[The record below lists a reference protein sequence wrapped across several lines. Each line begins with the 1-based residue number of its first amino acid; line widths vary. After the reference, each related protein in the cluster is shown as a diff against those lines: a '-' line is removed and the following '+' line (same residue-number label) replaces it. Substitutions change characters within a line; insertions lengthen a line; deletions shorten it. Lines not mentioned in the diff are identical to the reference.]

1 MKPLQLICQNCNMQY
16 EKIKDFKAHVRSFR
30 HKKEVTKLFD
40 TVVHKG
46 PVYFPIFVFLD
57 YIRNPKQT
65 QPLIGFDMVTMF
77 ITPEKIGA
85 LYLCHVCEEHLSTND
100 VVSHLCSVQHYFNYL
115 ANTNPELLHF
125 AWLTDSL
132 AYLKT
137 TASKEY
143 NTNGSGSLRVF
154 ELPKMMLKRCKKM
167 PYHQA
172 MSMFSKTVKL
182 RECIQGSIPRRKTI
196 QEYIADPARKNPL
209 LGLNSLLE
217 YSCPGFCGY
226 LCVLCQK
233 KIPAVQIISHCIS
246 FDHVYWYLEAAH
258 PGTLDPPKSS
268 YNHFSPILNKKILYV
283 ANQAQTL
290 CPPVEIE
297 SVHLDLDSFK
307 IINSSS
313 YASVLEN
320 LQKKR
325 QERNQ
330 SELNFSTTRRERIVF
345 SPEEHESSVSTATT
359 DSSSEQQEKKTQMDS
374 PVVQTRDDPPCR
386 ILCVECDLTLNFII
400 DYKRHVKEAQHR
412 QKLIELFG
420 PGQYSGAISQ
430 IKLYQYMWN
439 RKASTPVIG
448 LPLLTVFVQRQIHVT
463 TPFYL
468 CHACELNIP
477 VSSASSHVTS
487 EQHCLNVFSYSKP
500 DLVFLGCRNWH
511 QIAQEEERCQGKQ
524 KMVLQVCELH
534 RKRFTEFRT
543 LAYEKFMET
552 IENHCPKLKKCIQ
565 VEKRVTLQSFSKSLE
580 RKSPLL
586 GLHFMVKYTT
596 TQHYFKC
603 SYLCLLCEKILPERH
618 AITHVLSFPHIYAYL
633 DMAHPGSLRKEDSE
647 QVSLI
652 LDLAQQ
658 AEKITPNMTLWEVD
672 MSIGMFN
679 KIEKS
684 SYMSA
689 VNVLQEV
696 FKDKG
701 LGELKPSVVPGARL
715 VSTFKINKENTSSGE
730 LHGHTSSD
738 TEKLKIDETCTI
750 TPMPKTEEKMNS
762 ESPDPLNTAHE
773 ELLKTT
779 CISSMQVQDAEPS
792 LATTDLNLKTS
803 DPQIPFLNDEQS
815 EPLKL
820 VQKTVNQEERSDHSS
835 TVDDLTVKLQ
845 DSSVPEL
852 QDSSVPEQQS
862 TDLGKPALQLEAL
875 QEPVQAPA
883 CLNPADHQTHSNC
896 SEIER
901 YLKTPH
907 RQPVIGLK
915 TVIECCSVGQQPF
928 YMCVTCVERCEESD
942 IIKHLL
948 SHEHRLQ
955 YLESIGICGPEPG
968 KEKVMPEWLQAQAD
982 MVEKTQGCGKAET
995 LKLDAK
1001 DYHEIF
1007 TAPIVTALESL
1018 RLSIFKLASEIDA
1031 EKPYL
1036 KSDENHG
1043 SETFKKAR
1051 ETEEKDSP
1059 HAHQKK
1065 TVRFTEPDTEP
1076 GTPKQNSDDPA
1087 RSSPHLWSYLTS
1099 ETRTEPVIGLS
1110 MITEYRNP
1118 NGANSFLCSCCNVIL
1133 STQSYMGHLISS
1145 WHRFNYIKSKD
1156 PDFVVAGKE
1165 EIKIAELR
1173 KKAQILQ
1180 DSEGWG
1186 CLKVVDK
1193 ESKQPKKK
1201 TQQAS
1206 GDVEKET
1213 PDNVQKQEPSEI
1225 ICYTEPQDLVP
1236 KDQTSQP
1243 KPTKQQNEKKTNS
1256 AELNAVTDSEDSV
1269 NTQKLEPSQTGYDT
1283 GEENVLRE
1291 PQDHNL
1297 VPKPSKSQIKKKLSK
1312 HHAVIGLNFV
1322 TCVHHDKKKLFFC
1335 ELCSARGH
1343 FDHLSSETHRK
1354 AYVEH
1359 KYPGCTATGTIM
1371 KKQLNKIALSLATVE
1386 RSTGI
1391 GMKKLNVTAQ
1401 VFTALRTAPLS
1412 EALSHLKLLLTK
1424 PEDGVDLKACISQPE
1439 PSTFTEHTVHSM
1451 QQEKPPLLEN
1461 HSCPGEI
1468 PIPRNSAY
1476 SCRTSPLISC
1486 CPFSVPIPFIPNSST
1501 FSRTV
1506 SSPFLSSTDLHAPA
1520 YHSKHIST
1528 PPPLLSSTN
1537 SSTVPSSTFVHISH
1551 PLSSQPERPVQCV
1564 LIPHLEHETVSP
1576 LSASDC
1582 QDVTN
1587 IAPLYSCT
1595 LPTPVK
1601 LTYLMGCEEPTD
1613 VTGAVQE
1620 TVPGVST
1627 LFAES
1632 KGAIVGRHFM
1642 MEQSNAF
1649 RFLNVKGL
1657 LAKDP
1662 IIGLSNVWECR
1673 RISQPTFFLCLNC
1686 AEKVSREKFCNH
1698 MISERHQ
1705 RLTIETQYQ
1714 EEFHQWQRHSVHQM
1728 TFRDL
1733 AKTLALKEKGF
1744 DAKVF
1749 KLNKPQYES
1758 VTSADFH
1765 DAFVIL
1771 KMMDMSAQPSHPAGQ
1786 NQRSNEI
1793 STARSPSECVEA
1805 EKERD
1810 DQSHRSC
1817 ENATQ
1822 IQELHSSQVEIRE
1835 FYNDRNSTAYTS
1847 LQSQSSPKALPE
1859 SKAQTPQPQHQ
1870 SVVIIDLT
1878 ANSNSEKPT
1887 SHFPKPITKRTTK
1900 IPATETQESAT
1911 AGLHERM
1918 PAHTFPHTTTIK
1930 PEKSDHEQGNSPK
1943 HTDLNYITKNKTEAD
1958 ALVGLSAVIECRND
1972 GQALLDLCVSCSTI
1986 IEPKL
1991 INYHLVKSGHRY
2003 NYLKRRYPHMF
2014 EDWSDSD
2021 SRRENSKKLM
2031 KFAHKAKVANEDEP
2045 GDPQVMELN
2054 CDDLKE
2060 VKAMSY
2066 DKAIIHLQKIRKG
2079 KKLRALKTC
2088 ISPKIKKKLIKQER
2102 METDI
2107 TQYSQQQPGMIS
2119 HGPRR
2124 ALKRRAVQEDLPV
2137 QSFPGKK
2144 QCSDVPSSLLKQ
2156 FPTMGKNQET
2166 SDSSI
2171 KQSMISGSDLG
2182 SDTQFQQESSI
2193 LTTANPNRSLYF
2205 IPTTDPKSS
2214 KSINPNSHTYKR
2226 TTSMH
2231 KNVLKN
2237 CENQDTS
2244 SSITAPQQ
2252 KDSFPNTI
2260 SALSSMKGQE
2270 IARLSER
2277 ASVSKS
2283 LRGNAW
2289 NYENRQFSP
2298 ETASMTI
2305 TNTVAENSADTGVLK
2320 QQFIASSVHNYNRN
2334 IPDKFLVSNHG
2345 GATSITSQVTPD
2357 YAMTHQ
2363 YPMYKHTEYPSNT
2376 FNTAASDYLPV
2387 RERAM
2392 NYESAAPGIS
2402 TNATDLMNANSA
2414 QTSHTDYQGLPVYQQ
2429 IHDPETCQAYY
2440 ARYSYNQALHTNQT
2454 AADDENVTSTPAL
2467 EHGVYPLASWP
2478 QKKN

>member
-16 EKIKDFKAHVRSFR
+16 EKIKDFKAHVRSFK

-40 TVVHKG
+40 SVLHKG

-57 YIRNPKQT
+57 YIRNPQQT

-115 ANTNPELLHF
+115 ANTNPELLRF

-167 PYHQA
+167 PYHQV
-172 MSMFSKTVKL
+172 MSMCFKTVKL
-182 RECIQGSIPRRKTI
+182 RECIQGSIPQRKTI

-226 LCVLCQK
+226 LCLLCQK
-233 KIPAVQIISHCIS
+233 KLPAVQIISHCIS

-268 YNHFSPILNKKILYV
+268 YNHLSPILNKKILYL

-297 SVHLDLDSFK
+297 SVHLDLESFK
-307 IINSSS
+307 VINSSS
-313 YASVLEN
+313 YTSVLEN

-345 SPEEHESSVSTATT
+345 PPEERESSASTVTT
-359 DSSSEQQEKKTQMDS
+359 DSSTEQQEKKTQMKS
-374 PVVQTRDDPPCR
+374 PVAQTRDDPPCR
-386 ILCVECDLTLNFII
+386 ILCVECGLTLKFII
-400 DYKRHVKEAQHR
+400 DYKKHVKEEQHR

-439 RKASTPVIG
+439 RKASSPVIG

-487 EQHCLNVFSYSKP
+487 EQHYLNVFSYSKP
-500 DLVFLGCRNWH
+500 DLVFLGCRNWP
-511 QIAQEEERCQGKQ
+511 QIAREEEQCQGKQ

-552 IENHCPKLKKCIQ
+552 IENHSKLKKIVQ

-633 DMAHPGSLRKEDSE
+633 DMAHPGSLRKEDSD

-658 AEKITPNMTLWEVD
+658 AEKITPVMTLREVD
-672 MSIGMFN
+672 VSIGMFN

-684 SYMSA
+684 SFMSA

-715 VSTFKINKENTSSGE
+715 VSTFTINKENTSSGE

-738 TEKLKIDETCTI
+738 TEKLKIDGTCTV
-750 TPMPKTEEKMNS
+750 TPMPKTEENS
-762 ESPDPLNTAHE
+762 EYPDPLNTAHE
-773 ELLKTT
+773 ELQKTT
-779 CISSMQVQDAEPS
+779 CISPMQVQPAEPS

-803 DPQIPFLNDEQS
+803 DPPIPFLNDEQS

-820 VQKTVNQEERSDHSS
+820 DQKIVNQEERSDHSS

-862 TDLGKPALQLEAL
+862 TDLGKPALQLEAQ
-875 QEPVQAPA
+875 QEPMQAPA
-883 CLNPADHQTHSNC
+883 CLNPADHQTHSTC
-896 SEIER
+896 SEIRR
-901 YLKTPH
+901 YLKTPD

-928 YMCVTCVERCEESD
+928 YMCVTCVERCEERD

-968 KEKVMPEWLQAQAD
+968 KEKVMPDWLQAQAD

-995 LKLDAK
+995 LNLDAK

-1007 TAPIVTALESL
+1007 SAPIVTALESL

-1031 EKPYL
+1031 ENPYL
-1036 KSDENHG
+1036 KSDENDG
-1043 SETFKKAR
+1043 SETFKTAT
-1051 ETEEKDSP
+1051 EPEEKDSS

-1087 RSSPHLWSYLTS
+1087 RSSPYLWSYLTS
-1099 ETRTEPVIGLS
+1099 EIRTEPVIGLS

-1118 NGANSFLCSCCNVIL
+1118 NGPNSFLCSCCNVIL
-1133 STQSYMGHLISS
+1133 ATQNYMGHLISS
-1145 WHRFNYIKSKD
+1145 RHRFNYIKSKD
-1156 PDFVVAGKE
+1156 PDFVVAGKV
-1165 EIKIAELR
+1165 EIKVPELR
-1173 KKAQILQ
+1173 KKAQMLQ

-1186 CLKVVDK
+1186 CLKVIDK
-1193 ESKQPKKK
+1193 ESKQPKKM
-1201 TQQAS
+1201 TQQAA

-1213 PDNVQKQEPSEI
+1213 PANVQKQEPSEI
-1225 ICYTEPQDLVP
+1225 ICDTEPQDLVP
-1236 KDQTSQP
+1236 KDQTSEP
-1243 KPTKQQNEKKTNS
+1243 SKQQNEKKTNS
-1256 AELNAVTDSEDSV
+1256 AELNTVTDSEDSD
-1269 NTQKLEPSQTGYDT
+1269 NTQKLEPSQTGDDT
-1283 GEENVLRE
+1283 E
-1291 PQDHNL
+1291 PQDHNNL
-1297 VPKPSKSQIKKKLSK
+1297 VPKPSKSQMKKKLTK

-1322 TCVHHDKKKLFFC
+1322 TCVRHDKKKLFFC

-1359 KYPGCTATGTIM
+1359 KYPGCTAIGTNM

-1391 GMKKLNVTAQ
+1391 GMKKLNVSAK
-1401 VFTALRTAPLS
+1401 VFTALRTAPFS
-1412 EALSHLKLLLTK
+1412 EALSLLKLLLTK
-1424 PEDGVDLKACISQPE
+1424 PEDGVDLKAPIFQPE
-1439 PSTFTEHTVHSM
+1439 PSTFTEHSVFNNSVHHMICSAAAVHSL

-1468 PIPRNSAY
+1468 PIPQNSAY
-1476 SCRTSPLISC
+1476 SFHTSSLISC

-1520 YHSKHIST
+1520 YHTKHTST
-1528 PPPLLSSTN
+1528 PPPLLSSAI

-1551 PLSSQPERPVQCV
+1551 PLSSQPESPVQCV
-1564 LIPHLEHETVSP
+1564 LIPHLEHETISP
-1576 LSASDC
+1576 PSTSDC

-1587 IAPLYSCT
+1587 IAPLYSYT

-1601 LTYLMGCEEPTD
+1601 LTYHMGCEEPTD
-1613 VTGAVQE
+1613 VTGPVQE

-1627 LFAES
+1627 LYAES
-1632 KGAIVGRHFM
+1632 KGATVGRHFM
-1642 MEQSNAF
+1642 LEQSNAS

-1657 LAKDP
+1657 LTKDP
-1662 IIGLSNVWECR
+1662 IIGLSNIWECR

-1714 EEFHQWQRHSVHQM
+1714 EEFHQWQRQIFHQM
-1728 TFRDL
+1728 TFHDL
-1733 AKTLALKEKGF
+1733 AKALALKEKGF

-1749 KLNKPQYES
+1749 KLNKTQYES
-1758 VTSADFH
+1758 VTSADFR
-1765 DAFVIL
+1765 DAFAIL
-1771 KMMDMSAQPSHPAGQ
+1771 KMMDESTQPSHPAGQ

-1793 STARSPSECVEA
+1793 STVRSPSEGVEA

-1810 DQSHRSC
+1810 DRSHRSC
-1817 ENATQ
+1817 GNATQ

-1859 SKAQTPQPQHQ
+1859 SKAQIPQPQHQ
-1870 SVVIIDLT
+1870 SGVIIDLT
-1878 ANSNSEKPT
+1878 ANSNSENPT
-1887 SHFPKPITKRTTK
+1887 PHFPKPVTNSTMKNPDT
-1900 IPATETQESAT
+1900 
-1911 AGLHERM
+1911 
-1918 PAHTFPHTTTIK
+1918 
-1930 PEKSDHEQGNSPK
+1930 GNSLK
-1943 HTDLNYITKNKTEAD
+1943 HTDLNYSTKNRTEAD

-1972 GQALLDLCVSCSTI
+1972 GQALLDLCVSCSTML
-1986 IEPKL
+1986 EPKL

-2031 KFAHKAKVANEDEP
+2031 KFAHKAKVDNEDEP

-2079 KKLRALKTC
+2079 KKLCALKTC

-2119 HGPRR
+2119 HEPRR
-2124 ALKRRAVQEDLPV
+2124 ALKRRAVQEDLPL
-2137 QSFPGKK
+2137 QSFPEKK
-2144 QCSDVPSSLLKQ
+2144 QCPDVPSSLLKQ

-2166 SDSSI
+2166 PDSSV
-2171 KQSMISGSDLG
+2171 KQSMTS
-2182 SDTQFQQESSI
+2182 
-2193 LTTANPNRSLYF
+2193 
-2205 IPTTDPKSS
+2205 DPKSS
-2214 KSINPNSHTYKR
+2214 NSINPNSHTYKR
-2226 TTSMH
+2226 TTPMH

-2252 KDSFPNTI
+2252 KDSCPNTI

-2270 IARLSER
+2270 IARLSEKR
-2277 ASVSKS
+2277 PSVSKS
-2283 LRGNAW
+2283 LRGDAW
-2289 NYENRQFSP
+2289 NYENQQFSP

-2305 TNTVAENSADTGVLK
+2305 TNTVAENSADTGALK

-2334 IPDKFLVSNHG
+2334 IPGKFLVSNHG
-2345 GATSITSQVTPD
+2345 RATSITSQVTPD
-2357 YAMTHQ
+2357 YAMTPQ
-2363 YPMYKHTEYPSNT
+2363 YPMYKHTEYPSDT
-2376 FNTAASDYLPV
+2376 AAFNTAASDYLPV

-2392 NYESAAPGIS
+2392 NYESVAPGIS

-2414 QTSHTDYQGLPVYQQ
+2414 HMSHTDYQGLPVHQQ
-2429 IHDPETCQAYY
+2429 IHQQIQSFKDPETCQAYY
-2440 ARYSYNQALHTNQT
+2440 ACYSYNQALHTNQT
-2454 AADDENVTSTPAL
+2454 AADDENVSSIPAL

>member
-16 EKIKDFKAHVRSFR
+16 EKIKDFKAHVRSFK
-30 HKKEVTKLFD
+30 HKKEVTQLFD
-40 TVVHKG
+40 T
-46 PVYFPIFVFLD
+46 VYFPIFVFLD

-100 VVSHLCSVQHYFNYL
+100 VVSHLCSFQHYFNYL
-115 ANTNPELLHF
+115 ANTNPELLRF

-167 PYHQA
+167 PYHQV

-196 QEYIADPARKNPL
+196 QEYIADPSRKNPL

-217 YSCPGFCGY
+217 YSCQGFCGY

-233 KIPAVQIISHCIS
+233 KLPAVQIISHCIS

-268 YNHFSPILNKKILYV
+268 YNHFPPILNKKILYL

-297 SVHLDLDSFK
+297 SVHLDLESFK
-307 IINSSS
+307 VINSSS
-313 YASVLEN
+313 YTSVLEN

-345 SPEEHESSVSTATT
+345 PLEEHESSASTATT
-359 DSSSEQQEKKTQMDS
+359 DSSAEQQEKKTQMES
-374 PVVQTRDDPPCR
+374 PVVKTRDDPPCR
-386 ILCVECDLTLNFII
+386 ILCVECGLTLKFII
-400 DYKRHVKEAQHR
+400 DYKKHVKEEQHR

-420 PGQYSGAISQ
+420 PGAISQ

-487 EQHCLNVFSYSKP
+487 EQHYLNVFSYSKP
-500 DLVFLGCRNWH
+500 DLVFLGCRNWY
-511 QIAQEEERCQGKQ
+511 QIAQEEEQCQGKQ

-543 LAYEKFMET
+543 LAYEKFMEA
-552 IENHCPKLKKCIQ
+552 IENHCSKLKKCVQ

-633 DMAHPGSLRKEDSE
+633 DMAHPGSLSKEDSE

-658 AEKITPNMTLWEVD
+658 AEKITPNMTLQEVD

-684 SYMSA
+684 SFMSA

-738 TEKLKIDETCTI
+738 TEKNDGTCTV
-750 TPMPKTEEKMNS
+750 TPLPKTEEKMNS
-762 ESPDPLNTAHE
+762 EYPDPLHTEHE

-779 CISSMQVQDAEPS
+779 SISSMQVQPAEPS

-803 DPQIPFLNDEQS
+803 DPPIPFLNDEQS

-820 VQKTVNQEERSDHSS
+820 DQKIVNQEEHSDHSS
-835 TVDDLTVKLQ
+835 TVDDLTVK
-845 DSSVPEL
+845 L

-875 QEPVQAPA
+875 QEPVLAPA
-883 CLNPADHQTHSNC
+883 CLNPA
-896 SEIER
+896 
-901 YLKTPH
+901 
-907 RQPVIGLK
+907 
-915 TVIECCSVGQQPF
+915 
-928 YMCVTCVERCEESD
+928 
-942 IIKHLL
+942 
-948 SHEHRLQ
+948 
-955 YLESIGICGPEPG
+955 GICGPEPD

-1007 TAPIVTALESL
+1007 SAPIVTALESL

-1031 EKPYL
+1031 ENPYL

-1065 TVRFTEPDTEP
+1065 TERFTEPDTEP

-1087 RSSPHLWSYLTS
+1087 RSSPYLWSYLTS

-1118 NGANSFLCSCCNVIL
+1118 NGANSFLCSCCNKIL
-1133 STQSYMGHLISS
+1133 ATQSYMGHLISS
-1145 WHRFNYIKSKD
+1145 RHRFNYIKSKD

-1165 EIKIAELR
+1165 EIKIPELR

-1193 ESKQPKKK
+1193 ESKQPTKK

-1213 PDNVQKQEPSEI
+1213 PANVQKQEPSEI
-1225 ICYTEPQDLVP
+1225 TCDTEPQDLVP
-1236 KDQTSQP
+1236 KDQTSEP
-1243 KPTKQQNEKKTNS
+1243 KPRKQQNEKKTNS
-1256 AELNAVTDSEDSV
+1256 AELNAVTDSEDSD
-1269 NTQKLEPSQTGYDT
+1269 NTQKLEPLQTGDDT
-1283 GEENVLRE
+1283 E
-1291 PQDHNL
+1291 PQDHINL

-1322 TCVHHDKKKLFFC
+1322 TCVRHDKKKLFFC

-1359 KYPGCTATGTIM
+1359 KYPGCTAIGTNM

-1391 GMKKLNVTAQ
+1391 GMKKLTVTAQ
-1401 VFTALRTAPLS
+1401 VFTALRTVPLS

-1424 PEDGVDLKACISQPE
+1424 PEDGVDMKAPISQPE
-1439 PSTFTEHTVHSM
+1439 PSTFTEHSVFNNSVHHMICSAAAVHSL

-1486 CPFSVPIPFIPNSST
+1486 CPFSIPIPFIPNSSI

-1520 YHSKHIST
+1520 YHSKHTSAL
-1528 PPPLLSSTN
+1528 PPLLSSTI

-1551 PLSSQPERPVQCV
+1551 PLSSQPESPVQCV

-1576 LSASDC
+1576 PSASDC

-1587 IAPLYSCT
+1587 IAPLYSYT
-1595 LPTPVK
+1595 LSTPVK
-1601 LTYLMGCEEPTD
+1601 LTYHRGCEEPTD
-1613 VTGAVQE
+1613 VTGPFQE

-1627 LFAES
+1627 LYAES
-1632 KGAIVGRHFM
+1632 KGATGSELVFPCTAIGSHFM
-1642 MEQSNAF
+1642 LEQSNAS

-1657 LAKDP
+1657 LTKDP
-1662 IIGLSNVWECR
+1662 IIGLSNIWECR

-1705 RLTIETQYQ
+1705 RLTIVTQYQ
-1714 EEFHQWQRHSVHQM
+1714 EEFHQWQRQTVHQM
-1728 TFRDL
+1728 SFRDL
-1733 AKTLALKEKGF
+1733 AKALALKEKGF

-1749 KLNKPQYES
+1749 KLNKTQYES

-1765 DAFVIL
+1765 NAFLIL
-1771 KMMDMSAQPSHPAGQ
+1771 KRMDESTQPSHPAGQ

-1793 STARSPSECVEA
+1793 STVRSPSECLEA

-1822 IQELHSSQVEIRE
+1822 IQERHSSQVEIKE
-1835 FYNDRNSTAYTS
+1835 FYNDRDSTAYTS
-1847 LQSQSSPKALPE
+1847 LQSQSSTKALPE

-1878 ANSNSEKPT
+1878 ANSNSENPT
-1887 SHFPKPITKRTTK
+1887 PHFPKPVAKRTMK
-1900 IPATETQESAT
+1900 NPATVCPNLTVLETQESAT
-1911 AGLHERM
+1911 AGLHERR

-1930 PEKSDHEQGNSPK
+1930 QEKSDHEQGNSPK
-1943 HTDLNYITKNKTEAD
+1943 HTDLNYITKNRTEAD
-1958 ALVGLSAVIECRND
+1958 ALVGLSAVIECRNK
-1972 GQALLDLCVSCSTI
+1972 GQALLDLCVSCSTTLD
-1986 IEPKL
+1986 PKL

-2079 KKLRALKTC
+2079 KKLCALKTC
-2088 ISPKIKKKLIKQER
+2088 ISPKIKK
-2102 METDI
+2102 
-2107 TQYSQQQPGMIS
+2107 IS

-2124 ALKRRAVQEDLPV
+2124 ALKRRAVKDDLPL
-2137 QSFPGKK
+2137 QFFPEKK
-2144 QCSDVPSSLLKQ
+2144 QCPDVPSSLLKQ
-2156 FPTMGKNQET
+2156 FPTMGKPQET
-2166 SDSSI
+2166 SDSSV

-2182 SDTQFQQESSI
+2182 NDTQFQQESSI
-2193 LTTANPNRSLYF
+2193 LTTANPNRSLYL

-2231 KNVLKN
+2231 KNVLKI

-2252 KDSFPNTI
+2252 KDSCPNTI
-2260 SALSSMKGQE
+2260 SAFSSMKGQE
-2270 IARLSER
+2270 IARLSEKR
-2277 ASVSKS
+2277 PSVSKS

-2298 ETASMTI
+2298 ETTSMTI
-2305 TNTVAENSADTGVLK
+2305 KNTVAENSADTGALK

-2357 YAMTHQ
+2357 YAMTPQ
-2363 YPMYKHTEYPSNT
+2363 YPMYKHTEYPSDT
-2376 FNTAASDYLPV
+2376 AAFNTAASDYLPV
-2387 RERAM
+2387 PERAM

-2414 QTSHTDYQGLPVYQQ
+2414 HTSHRDYQGLPVYQQ
-2429 IHDPETCQAYY
+2429 IHHQIQSFKDPETCQAYY
-2440 ARYSYNQALHTNQT
+2440 ACYSYNQALHTNQT

-2467 EHGVYPLASWP
+2467 EHDVYPLASWP
-2478 QKKN
+2478 QVSPILTTQINLYIGNCVINY

>member
-40 TVVHKG
+40 T
-46 PVYFPIFVFLD
+46 VYFPIFVFLD

-167 PYHQA
+167 PYHQ
-172 MSMFSKTVKL
+172 
-182 RECIQGSIPRRKTI
+182 
-196 QEYIADPARKNPL
+196 
-209 LGLNSLLE
+209 GLNSLLE

-359 DSSSEQQEKKTQMDS
+359 DSSAEQQEKKTQMDS

-420 PGQYSGAISQ
+420 PGAISQ

-524 KMVLQVCELH
+524 KMVLQ
-534 RKRFTEFRT
+534 
-543 LAYEKFMET
+543 
-552 IENHCPKLKKCIQ
+552 
-565 VEKRVTLQSFSKSLE
+565 
-580 RKSPLL
+580 
-586 GLHFMVKYTT
+586 
-596 TQHYFKC
+596 
-603 SYLCLLCEKILPERH
+603 
-618 AITHVLSFPHIYAYL
+618 

-852 QDSSVPEQQS
+852 QDSSVPELQDSSVPEQQS

-883 CLNPADHQTHSNC
+883 CLHPADHQTHSNC

-901 YLKTPH
+901 YLKTPD
-907 RQPVIGLK
+907 RQP
-915 TVIECCSVGQQPF
+915 
-928 YMCVTCVERCEESD
+928 
-942 IIKHLL
+942 
-948 SHEHRLQ
+948 
-955 YLESIGICGPEPG
+955 ESIGICGPEPG

-1424 PEDGVDLKACISQPE
+1424 PEDGVDLKARISQPE

-1461 HSCPGEI
+1461 HSCP
-1468 PIPRNSAY
+1468 
-1476 SCRTSPLISC
+1476 
-1486 CPFSVPIPFIPNSST
+1486 
-1501 FSRTV
+1501 
-1506 SSPFLSSTDLHAPA
+1506 
-1520 YHSKHIST
+1520 
-1528 PPPLLSSTN
+1528 
-1537 SSTVPSSTFVHISH
+1537 
-1551 PLSSQPERPVQCV
+1551 
-1564 LIPHLEHETVSP
+1564 
-1576 LSASDC
+1576 
-1582 QDVTN
+1582 
-1587 IAPLYSCT
+1587 
-1595 LPTPVK
+1595 
-1601 LTYLMGCEEPTD
+1601 

-1662 IIGLSNVWECR
+1662 IIGLSNIWECR

-2107 TQYSQQQPGMIS
+2107 TQYSQQQPVS

-2357 YAMTHQ
+2357 YAMTRQ